1 MTEIDKLEEYL
12 KEIGAKYERT
22 DTEEKRDEI
31 GRIEA
36 LDCHQIIVFDD
47 NGKRLWDVVCHR
59 GSYGWEQGLLEA
71 YGKIV
76 EKSRDVVGWLTA
88 EKIIEVLKRGGTL

>member
-12 KEIGAKYERT
+12 KEVGAKYERT

-36 LDCHQIIVFDD
+36 LDWHQIIVFDD
-47 NGKRLWDVVCHR
+47 NGKRLWDAICHR
-59 GSYGWEQGLLEA
+59 GSYGWEQGLLEVM
-71 YGKIV
+71 GKIV
-76 EKSRDVVGWLTA
+76 EKIGDVVGWLTA
-88 EKIIEVLKRGGTL
+88 EMIIEALKRGGTL

>member
-1 MTEIDKLEEYL
+1 MTEIDKLEKYL

-76 EKSRDVVGWLTA
+76 ESRDVVGCLTA